1 MEPNLKPIVIITM
14 NSDKYKLNVTAE
26 TTVKEVIE
34 KCQKVFN
41 YKPKTCKIFIKGA
54 SDPLPDETLI
64 ITIKGNKFIY
74 KSPNK
79 FKRKKSKETKE
90 STQIQPD
97 QQIFPFQTPPP
108 PPDQF
113 PPSSN
118 PPPPGDLHIDN
129 PDQINQS
136 MS

>member
-1 MEPNLKPIVIITM
+1 MEPNLKPIEISTM
-14 NSDKYKLNVTAE
+14 NSDTYNLNVTAE

-34 KCQKVFN
+34 KCKKKFKD
-41 YKPKTCKIFIKGA
+41 KPKTCKIFIIGA

-64 ITIKGNKFIY
+64 MTIKGNKFIY
-74 KSPNK
+74 KSPNR
-79 FKRKKSKETKE
+79 FKRKKSRETKE

-113 PPSSN
+113 PPSSK
-118 PPPPGDLHIDN
+118 PP
-129 PDQINQS
+129 
-136 MS
+136 